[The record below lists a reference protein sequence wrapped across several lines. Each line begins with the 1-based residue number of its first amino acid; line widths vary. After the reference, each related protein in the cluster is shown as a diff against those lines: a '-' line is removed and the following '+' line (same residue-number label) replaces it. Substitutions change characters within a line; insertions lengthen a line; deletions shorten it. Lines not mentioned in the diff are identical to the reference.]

1 MDKKEIA
8 EIFEEIGQL
17 LELKGE
23 NPFRVRAYLNAAR
36 IVESLQDDL
45 GKLVAEN
52 RLTEIKGIGKD
63 LAAKITEMVT
73 TNRLEFYEKLKSSLP
88 AGLLD
93 MLRIPG
99 FGPKRAKIVFDKLK
113 IDSIEKLEAACKSG
127 KVAALDG
134 FGEKSQQK
142 ILEGIELVRKFAS
155 RHHIHK
161 ARAAADAVLESLRA
175 HDGVIRCSIAGSLRR
190 CRETIGDVDF
200 LVSAKPKDAP
210 DVIAAFVAT
219 PGVITVSAKGETK
232 ASVVLKGGIQ
242 ADLRVV
248 ADDQFAFALN
258 YFTGSKEHNIAMRA
272 RALRLKNLSLNE
284 YGFSPAAE
292 KEKSAKELGSSVS
305 CKSEPEIYAAL
316 DLGYIEPELRED
328 MGEIDAAETG
338 KLPKLIE
345 MSNLRGAFHVHSTWS
360 DGIESVEAMARAA
373 QELGLEYIGIA
384 DHSKGQRQANGLD
397 EKRLRE
403 QADEVKKLNTG
414 FAKEGFR
421 IFFGT
426 ECDILPDGTLDF
438 DDETLALCDFVI
450 AAVHTNFNL
459 AADAMTARICKALAH
474 PRVTMLAHPTGR
486 LLLEREAYAVNMPEV
501 IETAARHGK
510 IIELNSHPYR
520 LDMDWRL
527 WKHAKELGVK
537 CAINPDAHSIDDYQ
551 SLVFG
556 VGIAR
561 KGWLTKADV
570 VNCHHLKQVEKTL
583 TSVRREHQH
592 APRSTPALP
601 G

>member
-1 MDKKEIA
+1 MDRKEIA

-36 IVESLQDDL
+36 IVESLQDNL

-63 LAAKITEMVT
+63 LAAKIAEMVA

-99 FGPKRAKIVFDKLK
+99 FGPKRAKIVFDKLQV
-113 IDSIEKLEAACKSG
+113 DSIEKLEAACKSG

-161 ARAAADAVLESLRA
+161 ARAAAEAVLESLRA

-210 DVIAAFVAT
+210 DIIAAFVAT
-219 PGVITVSAKGETK
+219 PGVLNVSAQGETK

-292 KEKSAKELGSSVS
+292 REKSAKELGSSVP

-316 DLGYIEPELRED
+316 DLDYVEPELRED
-328 MGEIDAAETG
+328 MGELEAAETG
-338 KLPKLIE
+338 KLPKLVE
-345 MSNLRGAFHVHSTWS
+345 TGNLRGVFHVHSTWS
-360 DGIESVEAMARAA
+360 DGIETIEAMARAA
-373 QELGLEYIGIA
+373 LDLDLEYIGLA
-384 DHSKGQRQANGLD
+384 DHSKGQHQANGLD
-397 EKRLRE
+397 EKRLRQ
-403 QADEVKKLNTG
+403 QAEEVKKLNAG

-438 DDETLALCDFVI
+438 DDDTLALCDFVI
-450 AAVHTNFNL
+450 AAVHTGFTQP
-459 AADAMTARICKALAH
+459 ADAMTARICKALAH

-486 LLLEREAYAVNMPEV
+486 LLLEREAYAVNMTEV

-527 WKHAKELGVK
+527 WKRAKELGVR

-551 SLVFG
+551 SLAFG

-570 VNCHHLKQVEKTL
+570 VNCLPLKQVEKL
-583 TSVRREHQH
+583 LQKQ
-592 APRSTPALP
+592 
-601 G
+601 